1 MSKNKALVVGSGD
14 GNDGGKRPMAATGG
28 WLERESMMER
38 EKERGKWGLYIT
50 VKGEMFLFIY
60 YFIWLRKRSSDLS

>member
-28 WLERESMMER
+28 
-38 EKERGKWGLYIT
+38 
-50 VKGEMFLFIY
+50 
-60 YFIWLRKRSSDLS
+60 